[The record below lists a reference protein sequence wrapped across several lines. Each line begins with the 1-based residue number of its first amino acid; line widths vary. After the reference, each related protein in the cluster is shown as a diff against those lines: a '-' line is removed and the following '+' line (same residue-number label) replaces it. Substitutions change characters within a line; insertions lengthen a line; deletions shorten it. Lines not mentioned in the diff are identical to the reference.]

1 MGRCW
6 WSVKHRIILE
16 RNYEESNDVSGTA
29 YQEYE
34 KSA

>member
-1 MGRCW
+1 MLMT
-6 WSVKHRIILE
+6 VKHRLILE

-29 YQEYE
+29 YQKYE